1 MSNKNLGI
9 QGLRGVLM
17 LWIILFHYTT
27 RYSQLYPD
35 NINFSILF
43 PNGGVVG
50 VILFFII
57 SGFFFGQVICNYDT
71 DDSYKS
77 QIRQTFVF
85 FFKRYIKL
93 WKPYFLSCL
102 IIVVFLFFVPLPG
115 RTNTSIIS
123 ILINFFF
130 IWHPKIEYI
139 DSAHWFMANL
149 IYIQFGASLLLFI
162 KKQYRRISVLV
173 LLFLLLIGYTMHE
186 LQIGGGGIN
195 KLNYI
200 FLFRNSLCFVLG
212 MATNMNYKTSNILKH
227 SIICISLLAL
237 SLFVATWWIITYYF
251 IFILLINKSR
261 LIYGIMSNPI
271 FVFIGELSF
280 YWYLLH
286 QNIGYS
292 ILNKLSECG
301 YHSEIMILVPLS
313 VTFFMAYLVSLS
325 LKCIN
330 YGKQYK
336 NK

>member
-1 MSNKNLGI
+1 MGNKNFGI

-27 RYSQLYPD
+27 RYSQLYPE

-57 SGFFFGQVICNYDT
+57 SGFFFGQVIWDYDNS
-71 DDSYKS
+71 DSYKVE
-77 QIRQTFVF
+77 IKHTFLF
-85 FFKRYIKL
+85 FSKRYLKL
-93 WKPYFLSCL
+93 WKPYFISCL
-102 IIVVFLFFVPLPG
+102 IIVAFLFFIPLDG

-123 ILINFFF
+123 IIINLLF
-130 IWHPKIEYI
+130 IWHPKVEYI

-149 IYIQFGASLLLFI
+149 IYIQFLSSFLLFI
-162 KKQYRRISVLV
+162 KKQYRQISVLV

-186 LQIGGGGIN
+186 LQIGGDIN

-212 MATNMNYKTSNILKH
+212 MVTNMNYKTSNILKH
-227 SIICISLLAL
+227 LIICISLLAL
-237 SLFVATWWIITYYF
+237 SLFVATWLIITYYI

-261 LIYGIMSNPI
+261 LIYGIMSNAL

-286 QNIGYS
+286 QNIGYT
-292 ILNKLSECG
+292 ILNKLSEYG

-313 VTFFMAYLVSLS
+313 VTLFMAYLVSMLF
-325 LKCIN
+325 KFMN